1 MVKTIYIQILNNTA
15 HIMIPMYNL
24 HNLNNPKYYVLDFQ
38 RLDRLLSKDKLDMG
52 VRLGYTNSRDG
63 TKWPRIDFVNIVD
76 GKMFLRIRSKYSP
89 SKVTNLI
96 EKGSHSK
103 EITTVRKI
111 NC

>member
-1 MVKTIYIQILNNTA
+1 
-15 HIMIPMYNL
+15 MYNL

-89 SKVTNLI
+89 QSYKLNRKRI
-96 EKGSHSK
+96 HSK
-103 EITTVRKI
+103 EITTVRKNKPLKKI
-111 NC
+111 